1 MKVFRLR
8 IAVDK
13 MIEEPGGQTLAYF
26 QVLQAVQHSADLRSA
41 LLEYAHLRHSD
52 SRIAELYRTAGYSP
66 GRQTF
71 EHTPQRDSAMRVLM
85 EKDEEWPADE
95 HWDVHRG
102 LIEEMNRTCVETGL
116 YELENAS
123 SEFLDYTEDVKA
135 VPMAPFWREGQFS
148 SPQAFRPR
156 SENATPRSSRG
167 LKRLSRRVKEVVQ
180 ERATSTYKDVAE
192 DLIREL
198 DPTETPDKE
207 KEEKNIRR
215 RVYDA
220 LNVLIAAGVMGKR
233 GKLVVWRGAELCY
246 QPPTESQERYQ
257 NSVYEKRRQLQELVE
272 QYSSLKALIDRN
284 KRKAGTDRVYL
295 PASLVTSTGKAHI
308 SMSLDSR
315 QPELCISSPA
325 PVIKHDLLSSLSCLR
340 LSKSDWIP
348 EDLKR
353 ALTGPK

>member
-1 MKVFRLR
+1 
-8 IAVDK
+8 

-26 QVLQAVQHSADLRSA
+26 QVLQAVQHSADLRAA
-41 LLEYAHLRHSD
+41 LLEYAHLRDSD

-71 EHTPQRDSAMRVLM
+71 AHTPQRDSAMRMLM
-85 EKDEEWPADE
+85 EKDEDWPADE

-116 YELENAS
+116 YEMENLS
-123 SEFLDYTEDVKA
+123 SEFLDYTEDVRA
-135 VPMAPFWREGQFS
+135 VPMAPFWREGQFA
-148 SPQAFRPR
+148 SPQVFKPA
-156 SENATPRSSRG
+156 SENATPRSSKG
-167 LKRLSRRVKEVVQ
+167 LKCLSRRVKEVVQ

-192 DLIREL
+192 DLIREK
-198 DPTETPDKE
+198 DPADTSDKG
-207 KEEKNIRR
+207 EKNIRR

-233 GKLVVWRGAELCY
+233 GKLVMWRGAELCY

-257 NSVYEKRRQLQELVE
+257 NSVCEKRKLLQDLVE
-272 QYSSLKALIDRN
+272 QYSSLKALIERN

-295 PASLVTSTGKAHI
+295 PAMLVTSTGKARV

-315 QPELCISSPA
+315 PPQICISAPA
-325 PVIKHDLLSSLSCLR
+325 PVIKHNLLSALSCLR

-353 ALTGPK
+353 ALAGPR